1 MNLKKLKDNTSNPIK
16 CTMLVKGTGNW
27 LGLNNYKFL
36 GEQRDRGY
44 DWKVDPKNHRF
55 GKENPQITKEMNHVL
70 QPEFTQDT

>member
-1 MNLKKLKDNTSNPIK
+1 MYDAGNSNRKLNQREKRYQ
-16 CTMLVKGTGNW
+16 
-27 LGLNNYKFL
+27 NNIL

-70 QPEFTQDT
+70 QPEFTQDTLH